1 MSSTKYAYLLWH
13 ISLWLFFLLLC
24 IFCISLTSPLLW
36 EYTQLVCASAQL
48 FLGFCIENE
57 GRSGCSHSC
66 QWQPW
71 GSRAL
76 EILSKDS
83 ETDGNEHV
91 ALNRRVHC
99 SSNFQFRD
107 ISVNSLGNFKGLS
120 RSQSLLMLQTYGRNL
135 KKSVMPELNVSP
147 ADALDECE
155 IEYHYQ
161 DTSFTLNLTAL
172 LRELCRRDR
181 NAQKERCFLWKLCP
195 VSWLKRVEENWV
207 LARG

>member
-57 GRSGCSHSC
+57 GRSGRSHSC

-99 SSNFQFRD
+99 SSNFQFRKQFGKFQRPEQEPESSD
-107 ISVNSLGNFKGLS
+107 VANIREELEKKCDARTECVSSWCIGWMWDWISLS
-120 RSQSLLMLQTYGRNL
+120 
-135 KKSVMPELNVSP
+135 
-147 ADALDECE
+147 
-155 IEYHYQ
+155 
-161 DTSFTLNLTAL
+161 
-172 LRELCRRDR
+172 
-181 NAQKERCFLWKLCP
+181 RCFLYSEPHCSFEGAL
-195 VSWLKRVEENWV
+195 
-207 LARG
+207 